1 MFLRSWR
8 KKLSWWR
15 TFILLWLRV
24 SNKNSTNL
32 LWVFLGDFFM
42 NFKRCSRRGFQ
53 TFLECHPENLGKWCM
68 FFSDRLKPQTRKR
81 FLIFPS
87 ITLKKNFSTSNLPT
101 LEVEIPFSKNDW
113 KIRWWIGYFQHEKT
127 VFWNLQAEKVKM
139 TEVFSNESS
148 LLRGWY
154 FSCLSFHTSGR
165 FACLFCGKGIQFL
178 RSRSKC
184 LWLSTMMLSFLNS
197 KNSQRSKISF
207 RVRHLLDFSE
217 MSKHSVNKKLL
228 WIWFEK
234 TKQSLLL
241 CWHNF

>member
-1 MFLRSWR
+1 M
-8 KKLSWWR
+8 
-15 TFILLWLRV
+15 
-24 SNKNSTNL
+24 
-32 LWVFLGDFFM
+32 
-42 NFKRCSRRGFQ
+42 
-53 TFLECHPENLGKWCM
+53 
-68 FFSDRLKPQTRKR
+68 
-81 FLIFPS
+81 
-87 ITLKKNFSTSNLPT
+87 
-101 LEVEIPFSKNDW
+101 EIPFSKNDW

-217 MSKHSVNKKLL
+217 MSKHSVKKNCYGFDLKKQNNPCCCVGTTFRDSILL
-228 WIWFEK
+228 MVQKEI
-234 TKQSLLL
+234 LLTTGM
-241 CWHNF
+241 CQTP